1 METLLRDIRYGVRSL
16 LKRPGFTAIAIITLA
31 LGIGANS
38 AIFSVVNAVLLRP
51 LPYVEAER
59 LIVPWGSKGE
69 MQYQTIVSY
78 PDFVDWQAQTQT
90 LEYIAAYN
98 SAGALLREGDTEGEL
113 ISGAA
118 VSADLFQLLK
128 VAPVLGR
135 PFNRTDDQPNAP
147 RVIVLGYELWRR
159 RFN

>member
-1 METLLRDIRYGVRSL
+1 MESLLSDIRYAVRSL
-16 LKRPGFTAIAIITLA
+16 TKRPGFAAIAIITLA

-69 MQYQTIVSY
+69 MQYQTVVSY

-98 SAGALLREGDTEGEL
+98 SAGALLREGDSEPEAIG
-113 ISGAA
+113 GAS
-118 VSADLFQLLK
+118 VSADLFPLLRIT
-128 VAPVLGR
+128 P
-135 PFNRTDDQPNAP
+135 
-147 RVIVLGYELWRR
+147 
-159 RFN
+159 